1 MDNMSQGRISIDIT
15 DYTESKENHSLTLS
29 KDIYFDKNDDPI
41 SFDDYV
47 EFCRS
52 FAVAFGWSESL
63 VKEIF
68 G

>member
-1 MDNMSQGRISIDIT
+1 MDKMNQGRISIEIT
-15 DYTESKENHSLTLS
+15 DYTESKENRSLTLS
-29 KDIYFDKNDDPI
+29 KDIYFDKDDDPI

-52 FAVAFGWSESL
+52 FAVAFGWSESP
-63 VKEIF
+63 VREIF

>member
-1 MDNMSQGRISIDIT
+1 MDNMSQAKISIEIT
-15 DYTESKENHSLTLS
+15 DYTESKENHSLMLS
-29 KDIYFDKNDDPI
+29 KDIYFDKSDDPI

-63 VKEIF
+63 VGEIF

>member
-1 MDNMSQGRISIDIT
+1 MDKMNQGRISIEIT
-15 DYTESKENHSLTLS
+15 DYTESKCNYSLTLS
-29 KDIYFDKNDDPI
+29 KDIYFEKNDDPI
-41 SFDDYV
+41 SFDDYI

-63 VKEIF
+63 VRKIF